1 MTALQWALLILSVAI
16 VLAVV
21 VISRRERPQRSS
33 RRSSRSSSGS
43 RRASAPPPPPA
54 PVEQDEVRE
63 QLDIFDPPRSE
74 PVDEELEP
82 DDEVVSAPRPSAAPP
97 RRAPEPVD
105 ELPPEPIPVASPLAS
120 PQYDEYGVGRP
131 RRRVMPSLES
141 ELSPPGAT
149 EPAANPDAPIAP
161 WLKTSA
167 PATPVVPPPPAPVVP
182 PPAAS
187 RPAAPRIE
195 PKPGPRLEPKPAT
208 PAAAAVPQK
217 IVSLLLVE
225 RDGGAIAGT
234 KLHPALNAQGLQ
246 FGDKQIYHR
255 LARNEAVFSVASL
268 VKPGVLLPEAADQ
281 FSTRGLQ
288 VFMVLPGPV
297 KPLTA
302 LHDMLATTQ
311 SLARALNADVF
322 DGSKQPLSSEAMRAL
337 QADVEEWAKT
347 AGL

>member
-33 RRSSRSSSGS
+33 RRSSRSSSSDS
-43 RRASAPPPPPA
+43 RRASAPPPPAPA
-54 PVEQDEVRE
+54 EQDEVRE
-63 QLDIFDPPRSE
+63 QLDIFDPPSQPPEEE
-74 PVDEELEP
+74 PPFEE
-82 DDEVVSAPRPSAAPP
+82 EVVSAPRPSAAPP

-105 ELPPEPIPVASPLAS
+105 ELPPETIPVASPLAS

-131 RRRVMPSLES
+131 RRRVMPSLDAEF
-141 ELSPPGAT
+141 SPPGAT
-149 EPAANPDAPIAP
+149 EPAASPDAPIAP
-161 WLKTSA
+161 WLKNGA

-187 RPAAPRIE
+187 KPAAPRIE
-195 PKPGPRLEPKPAT
+195 PKPEPRLEPKPAA
-208 PAAAAVPQK
+208 PVAAAVPQK

-225 RDGGAIAGT
+225 RDGGAITGA

-246 FGDKQIYHR
+246 FGAKQIYHR

-337 QADVEEWAKT
+337 QADVEGWAKT

>member
-33 RRSSRSSSGS
+33 RRSSRSSSES
-43 RRASAPPPPPA
+43 RRASAAPPA
-54 PVEQDEVRE
+54 PSEQDEVRE
-63 QLDIFDPPRSE
+63 QLDIFDPPRPQ
-74 PVDEELEP
+74 PVEDELEE
-82 DDEVVSAPRPSAAPP
+82 DEVVSAPRPSSAPP
-97 RRAPEPVD
+97 RRAPEPMD
-105 ELPPEPIPVASPLAS
+105 ELPPETIPVASPLAS
-120 PQYDEYGVGRP
+120 PHYDEYGVGRP
-131 RRRVMPSLES
+131 RRRVMPSLEAGF
-141 ELSPPGAT
+141 PQPGAAE
-149 EPAANPDAPIAP
+149 EPAAPDAPIAP
-161 WLKTSA
+161 WLKTNA
-167 PATPVVPPPPAPVVP
+167 PSTPVVPPPPAPAA
-182 PPAAS
+182 PPAA
-187 RPAAPRIE
+187 PKPVPPRIE
-195 PKPGPRLEPKPAT
+195 PKPEPRFEPKAPP

-234 KLHPALNAQGLQ
+234 KLHPALNAQGLH
-246 FGDKQIYHR
+246 FGAKQIYHR

-322 DGSKQPLSSEAMRAL
+322 DGNKQPLSSEAMRTL
-337 QADVEEWAKT
+337 QGEVEEWAKT

>member
-33 RRSSRSSSGS
+33 RRSSRSSSSGS
-43 RRASAPPPPPA
+43 RRASAPPPA
-54 PVEQDEVRE
+54 PVEQEEVRE
-63 QLDIFDPPRSE
+63 QLDIFDPPRQPPEEEE
-74 PVDEELEP
+74 PLE
-82 DDEVVSAPRPSAAPP
+82 DEVVSAPRPSAAPP

-105 ELPPEPIPVASPLAS
+105 ELPPETIPVASPLAS

-131 RRRVMPSLES
+131 RRRVMPSLDS
-141 ELSPPGAT
+141 EFSQPAAAA
-149 EPAANPDAPIAP
+149 EPAAPDAPIAP
-161 WLKTSA
+161 WLKNGA

-187 RPAAPRIE
+187 KPAVPRIE
-195 PKPGPRLEPKPAT
+195 PKSEPRLEPKPAP

-225 RDGGAIAGT
+225 RDGGAIAGA

-246 FGDKQIYHR
+246 FGAKQIYHR

-337 QADVEEWAKT
+337 QADVEGWAKT

>member
-21 VISRRERPQRSS
+21 VISRRERPQRAS
-33 RRSSRSSSGS
+33 RRSSRSSSAS
-43 RRASAPPPPPA
+43 RRASAPPPA

-63 QLDIFDPPRSE
+63 QLDIFDPPRQ
-74 PVDEELEP
+74 PPEEEGAP
-82 DDEVVSAPRPSAAPP
+82 FEEDVVSAPRPSAAAP

-105 ELPPEPIPVASPLAS
+105 ELPPETIPVASPLAS

-141 ELSPPGAT
+141 ESSPPGAT
-149 EPAANPDAPIAP
+149 EAGANPDAPIAP

-167 PATPVVPPPPAPVVP
+167 PATPVVPPQPAPVVP

-195 PKPGPRLEPKPAT
+195 PKPEPRLEPKPAP

-246 FGDKQIYHR
+246 FGAKQIYHR

-311 SLARALNADVF
+311 SLARALNAEVF
-322 DGSKQPLSSEAMRAL
+322 DGNKQPLSSEAMRAL
-337 QADVEEWAKT
+337 QADVEGWAKT

>member
-33 RRSSRSSSGS
+33 RRSSRSSSAS
-43 RRASAPPPPPA
+43 RRASAPPPA
-54 PVEQDEVRE
+54 PVEQEEVRE

-74 PVDEELEP
+74 PVDDELELEP
-82 DDEVVSAPRPSAAPP
+82 EDEVVSAARPSAAP

-105 ELPPEPIPVASPLAS
+105 ELPPETIPVASPLAS
-120 PQYDEYGVGRP
+120 PQYDEFGVGRP

-141 ELSPPGAT
+141 EFSQPGAAE
-149 EPAANPDAPIAP
+149 EPTAADAPIAA
-161 WLKTSA
+161 WLKASA
-167 PATPVVPPPPAPVVP
+167 PATPVVPPPPAPMVP
-182 PPAAS
+182 PPLAAS
-187 RPAAPRIE
+187 KPAAPRIA
-195 PKPGPRLEPKPAT
+195 PKPAP
-208 PAAAAVPQK
+208 PAAPAVPQK

-225 RDGGAIAGT
+225 RDGGAIAGA

-246 FGDKQIYHR
+246 FGAKQIYHR

-337 QADVEEWAKT
+337 QADVEGWAKA